1 MIEYTKRQLY
11 FDIALAI
18 ILPGILFVL
27 MVMAILGHSVA
38 NFGTDYVAGTQG
50 VSMIVVAILPILR
63 ITGRFRAPYW
73 FLFLVTGCLYL
84 HAASLYLGFYQDLW
98 YWSVVAHAV
107 AGVVVSMIVF
117 TGLAVIQTYSRAV
130 NLGVYPLMFMSFIIT
145 VGFGCAWELMEWGVD
160 RLAGVPWMSYSIF
173 DTTDDLVADVVGS
186 LVTNLGILVMV
197 KTRKMEDVVEAINLG
212 AQMRVIGAKWD
223 RRCGLDVE
231 VPARGEETSIE
242 FGKWENMP
250 KEERFSRRKGPQ

>member
-73 FLFLVTGCLYL
+73 FLFLITGCLYL

-173 DTTDDLVADVVGS
+173 DTTDDLVADVV
-186 LVTNLGILVMV
+186 
-197 KTRKMEDVVEAINLG
+197 EAINLG